1 MLPVYCDHFRLAR
14 EPFSITPDPSFLYL
28 SESHKEALA
37 QLVYG
42 IKARRGF
49 VVLTGEVGTGK
60 TTLIHSLLEELN
72 GNTKTALIFNMV
84 VSSKDLLRY
93 VCEKFGLVSDQESER
108 DLHAYLS
115 LLERFLLDAYRNGNN
130 VALIIDEA
138 QNLPTE
144 VLENVRLLSNFETTR
159 DKLLQILLVGQP
171 ELSSRLNAFELRQ
184 IKQRVALRHHLN
196 PLNLWECR
204 SYIAKR
210 LEIAGG
216 DISRLTP
223 DAVAAVYSYSG
234 GIPRLINILCDNG
247 LLTAYA
253 LRRKS
258 VDTAMIVEIARDLQ
272 LPATGRLAKEHIA
285 AGFTGIT
292 GSQLAKT
299 NPERAAQIIADRP
312 AAAGL
317 SFNQTKVKAGN
328 DAKNALQPF
337 VEIPPALTSV
347 PKPPAQ
353 PVTPVAPVD
362 SKSDTVPARFFDSMS
377 RALIDAIG
385 PMATFVLND
394 QIKAMGESVNAF
406 PKRRLVQLIE
416 ETGREISS
424 DWLKA
429 GYQRAMFDEIRAI
442 HVPADHP

>member
-1 MLPVYCDHFRLAR
+1 MLPVYCDHFQLTR

-28 SESHKEALA
+28 SESHQEALA

-42 IKARRGF
+42 IKSRRGF

-72 GNTKTALIFNMV
+72 DNTKTALIFNMI
-84 VSSKDLLRY
+84 VSPKDLLRY

-171 ELSSRLNAFELRQ
+171 ELSSRLNASELRQ

-196 PLNLWECR
+196 PLNLSECR

-223 DAVAAVYSYSG
+223 EAVAAVYSYSG

-253 LRRKS
+253 LRKNS
-258 VDTAMIVEIARDLQ
+258 IETAMIIEIARDLQ
-272 LPATGRLAKEHIA
+272 LPATGRLVKEPIVAGLTGVTASQPAKMK
-285 AGFTGIT
+285 
-292 GSQLAKT
+292 L
-299 NPERAAQIIADRP
+299 ERAAQSIVDRP
-312 AAAGL
+312 AGGASL
-317 SFNQTKVKAGN
+317 DQTTVKAGN
-328 DAKNALQPF
+328 GTKNAIQPIAENPGAVTLERKWANQTVAS
-337 VEIPPALTSV
+337 VE
-347 PKPPAQ
+347 
-353 PVTPVAPVD
+353 
-362 SKSDTVPARFFDSMS
+362 SKSENVPGRFFDSMT
-377 RALIDAIG
+377 RALIDAMG
-385 PMATFVLND
+385 PMASFVVND
-394 QIKAMGESVNAF
+394 QIRAMGESINAF
-406 PKRRLVQLIE
+406 PKRRLVQLVE

-424 DWLKA
+424 EMLKA
-429 GYQRAMFDEIRAI
+429 GYQRVMFEEIRAI
-442 HVPADHP
+442 HTPTEHP